1 MDARLTWARSILLA
15 GSAGKE
21 AVLELVLPPAC
32 RLCDL
37 PVSGRDDFCRRCE
50 TALTLSEPMM
60 QAACTR
66 CGIPRPRAASG
77 TANSDLNGPDSD
89 ASRSDSDEDPGWC
102 DKGPSSIESPTKLL
116 EPCNHCRN
124 LTFQFDGVAT
134 LWSYQDRVCEAVVAA
149 KYAYQTP
156 LGDALGRRL
165 GRRVEAIFAGNLPD
179 SVTFV
184 PSHVTRQ
191 FTRGGNGNLAIANA
205 VACTIG
211 RPCRL
216 LLRTTRRIE
225 KQAWLDD
232 SQRLENVRDAFSLK
246 RSYAPFR
253 PSRIANRHILVVDDV
268 LTTGATANE
277 VARILRD
284 SGARRVSLAVVARAV
299 RSQ

>member
-1 MDARLTWARSILLA
+1 MDVGLHWARSILLA
-15 GSAGKE
+15 GTAGKE

-37 PVSGRDDFCRRCE
+37 PVGGSDDFCRRCE

-66 CGIPRPRAASG
+66 CGIPRPRATNRPAQASSG
-77 TANSDLNGPDSD
+77 EKQANSEEKQADSGENLD
-89 ASRSDSDEDPGWC
+89 AIDSQPMRFKPCIHCQG
-102 DKGPSSIESPTKLL
+102 SSFE
-116 EPCNHCRN
+116 
-124 LTFQFDGVAT
+124 FDGVAT

-149 KYAYQTP
+149 KYAHQTP

-165 GRRVEAIFAGNLPD
+165 GGRVEAIFAGDLPD
-179 SVTFV
+179 FVTFV

-191 FTRGGNGNLAIANA
+191 FIRGGNGNVAIANA
-205 VACTIG
+205 VASTIG
-211 RPCRL
+211 RPCRKL
-216 LLRTTRRIE
+216 MRTTRRID

-232 SQRLENVRDAFSLK
+232 AQRLENVRDAFSLK
-246 RSYAPFR
+246 NSYALFR
-253 PSRIANRHILVVDDV
+253 SPRIANRHILVVDDV

-277 VARILRD
+277 VARVLRD
-284 SGARRVSLAVVARAV
+284 DGARRVSLAVVARAV

>member
-1 MDARLTWARSILLA
+1 VGLPWARSILQA

-37 PVSGRDDFCRRCE
+37 PVGSGDDFCHRCE

-60 QAACTR
+60 RAACGR
-66 CGIPRPRAASG
+66 CGIPRPRAAR
-77 TANSDLNGPDSD
+77 DLAETRCDGHPRSVDSQPQ
-89 ASRSDSDEDPGWC
+89 S
-102 DKGPSSIESPTKLL
+102 LQ
-116 EPCNHCRN
+116 PCVHCRDS
-124 LTFQFDGVAT
+124 TFQFEGVAT

-149 KYAYQTP
+149 KYAHQTP

-165 GRRVEAIFAGNLPD
+165 GRRVEAIFAGDLPD
-179 SVTFV
+179 FVTFV

-191 FTRGGNGNLAIANA
+191 LTRGGNGNLAIANA
-205 VACTIG
+205 VARSVG

-216 LLRTTRRIE
+216 LMRTIRRIA

-232 SQRLENVRDAFSLK
+232 AQRLENVRDAFSLK
-246 RSYAPFR
+246 KSYALAR
-253 PSRIANRHILVVDDV
+253 PPGIANRHILVVDDV

-277 VARILRD
+277 VARVLRD
-284 SGARRVSLAVVARAV
+284 AGARRVSLAVVARAV